1 MQQKRKLFRRVRL
14 LFYGLFPIFFAL
26 YPTSL
31 AENGLFRCPS
41 SLVGLS
47 CPACGVTRALAA
59 FFKGHFAEAVE
70 YNAPFIAVFLPLLF
84 ALALQDTVT
93 VLRRGNTSLLEFLW
107 RGGRL

>member
-1 MQQKRKLFRRVRL
+1 MQEKRKIPRRIRL

-59 FFKGHFAEAVE
+59 LFKGQFAEAVGH
-70 YNAPFIAVFLPLLF
+70 NALFVTVLLPLLF
-84 ALALQDTVT
+84 LIALQDTVT
-93 VLRRGNTSLLEFLW
+93 ILRKGETSLLEFLW